1 VQLVGFIAGALTT
14 AAFVPQVVKSW
25 RTRSVDDFSLG
36 MLLMFGAGVALWL
49 VYGWLNDA
57 VPIVVANGL
66 TLLLTLPLL
75 ALKFTGSA
83 RRRAAKESVGVPVAE
98 SDDVDEVDPRR

>member
-14 AAFVPQVVKSW
+14 AAFVPQVVKSC

-36 MLLMFGAGVALWL
+36 MLLMFGAGVALWFA
-49 VYGWLNDA
+49 YGWLTDA
-57 VPIVVANGL
+57 VPIIVANGL

-75 ALKFTGSA
+75 ALKLTGSA
-83 RRRAAKESVGVPVAE
+83 RRRAAQESVAVAVAE
-98 SDDVDEVDPRR
+98 GDEVDELDPRR